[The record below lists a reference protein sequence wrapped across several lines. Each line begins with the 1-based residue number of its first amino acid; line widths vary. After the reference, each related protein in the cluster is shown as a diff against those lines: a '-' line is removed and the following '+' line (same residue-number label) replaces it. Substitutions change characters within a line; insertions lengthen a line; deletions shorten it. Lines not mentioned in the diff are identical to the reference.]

1 MPLDQRVAAT
11 LEEYADLTANPEKL
25 KGLLAP
31 LARHSGKNF
40 SKVLYTVALCLR
52 SPLCESPL
60 CVWFFIV
67 DTVWR

>member
-31 LARHSGKNF
+31 LARHAGKYF
-40 SKVLYTVALCLR
+40 SNVLYIVALSLK
-52 SPLCESPL
+52 SPLCSG
-60 CVWFFIV
+60 FS
-67 DTVWR
+67 